1 MITYH
6 PRLYLTE
13 KTEKKIDTIK
23 WKLAAGAGM
32 VQVYLITLAEN
43 EADLFDIYPA
53 ALFKQYYFRKREY
66 IVIGVAESKEAA
78 MRLVRQIIEEC
89 MEQKGSY
96 EQLRAYF
103 ALGQMTENLNKDR

>member
-32 VQVYLITLAEN
+32 VQVHLITLAEN
-43 EADLFDIYPA
+43 EADVFDIYPA
-53 ALFKQYYFRKREY
+53 ALFKQHYFRKRDY
-66 IVIGVAESKEAA
+66 TVIGIAESKEAA
-78 MRLVRQIIEEC
+78 MQLVRQMIEEC
-89 MEQKGSY
+89 LEQSGSY
-96 EQLRAYF
+96 EQLRSYF
-103 ALGQMTENLNKDR
+103 I

>member
-23 WKLAAGAGM
+23 WKLATGAGM
-32 VQVYLITLAEN
+32 VQVYLITLSEN
-43 EADLFDIYPA
+43 ETDLFDIYPA
-53 ALFKQYYFRKREY
+53 ALFKQYYFRKREH

-78 MRLVRQIIEEC
+78 MQLVRQMIEEC
-89 MEQKGSY
+89 LEQSGGSG
-96 EQLRAYF
+96 QLRAYF
-103 ALGQMTENLNKDR
+103 MSGQLTENLNKDR